1 LRVPEDSR
9 PVILFSSGKPNPS
22 ILPEK
27 TEKLRNPLF
36 SRKQKRPPSFSM
48 ILEHC
53 FKSAGSTCE
62 ADPAARKQKR
72 KCKPPRKNASERE
85 RDREPRKR

>member
-1 LRVPEDSR
+1 VENPIPL
-9 PVILFSSGKPNPS
+9 SSQKKQRS
-22 ILPEK
+22 LK
-27 TEKLRNPLF
+27 TLCSAENK
-36 SRKQKRPPSFSM
+36 KGPSFSR